1 VRTGKRQRRVAV
13 LGAGMLGSTLSILL
27 ARKGAHVTL
36 FDAAPSP
43 MSRAGRWN
51 EGKIHLGYIYAGDR
65 TLNTARKLIPAG
77 MAFRPIVEDII
88 ECSAESHLTR
98 TDDLILTH
106 ASSVAD
112 AETTFAYL
120 MSVWEL
126 NRGAGGSPLKPS
138 PLGVSELSAIT
149 DNPQIVAGFR
159 VPERSID
166 TNWCADRLVDRLL
179 YEPMVDLRCN
189 YSITSVSREAQG
201 WRVASGPESVSG
213 FDAVVNALWEG
224 KSAIDTG
231 VAHWPAEPLSY
242 RYRLS
247 LFMKTTGAEIDNIVI
262 GTGPFGDIKNY
273 DGEQLYLSWYSAG
286 LLADGHQEHPP
297 LLPEIDSAREHKI
310 CQETIEQLSGFFPAV
325 KDLAMRS
332 KQTLVRGGWVVADG
346 SGTLSDPQSTLHQ
359 RDKFGMSR
367 FDTYYSVNVGK
378 YSVAP
383 WLAARIA
390 NDLA

>member
-1 VRTGKRQRRVAV
+1 
-13 LGAGMLGSTLSILL
+13 
-27 ARKGAHVTL
+27 
-36 FDAAPSP
+36 
-43 MSRAGRWN
+43 
-51 EGKIHLGYIYAGDR
+51 
-65 TLNTARKLIPAG
+65 
-77 MAFRPIVEDII
+77 
-88 ECSAESHLTR
+88 
-98 TDDLILTH
+98 
-106 ASSVAD
+106 
-112 AETTFAYL
+112 
-120 MSVWEL
+120 
-126 NRGAGGSPLKPS
+126 
-138 PLGVSELSAIT
+138 
-149 DNPQIVAGFR
+149 
-159 VPERSID
+159 
-166 TNWCADRLVDRLL
+166 
-179 YEPMVDLRCN
+179 
-189 YSITSVSREAQG
+189 
-201 WRVASGPESVSG
+201 
-213 FDAVVNALWEG
+213 
-224 KSAIDTG
+224 
-231 VAHWPAEPLSY
+231 
-242 RYRLS
+242 
-247 LFMKTTGAEIDNIVI
+247 MKTTGAEIDNIVI

-286 LLADGHQEHPP
+286 LLADDHQEHPP